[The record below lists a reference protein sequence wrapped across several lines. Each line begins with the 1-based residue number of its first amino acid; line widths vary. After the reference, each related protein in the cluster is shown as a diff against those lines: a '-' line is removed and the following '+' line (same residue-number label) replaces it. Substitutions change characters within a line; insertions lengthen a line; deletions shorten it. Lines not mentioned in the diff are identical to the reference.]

1 MPAPLAGLH
10 HITAITGTAQAA
22 IDFYS
27 GILGLRLVKVT
38 VNFDDPSM
46 HHLYF
51 GDARGTPGTL
61 LTVFAQPRALPGQ
74 SGPGVP
80 APVVFSI
87 MPDAL
92 SFWRTRLS
100 EMGYTPVL
108 THRFGTPMLR
118 FQAHDLMSCALVPS
132 SDGTTTPWTPAAP
145 FESTTALQGLHSVT
159 LPVPDLEAATAFF
172 VDVLG
177 WSLVHDE
184 YGLRRMKAPSRRLLQ
199 APRACAGRFVDLS
212 DRVPPGQTGTRG
224 PGVVHHIAFRVPNA
238 SAQRAWREALMRE
251 GIQVSEVRNRTY
263 FQSIYFQ
270 DPTRTGGTLFEI
282 ATDGPGFMVD
292 EPFDTLGH
300 ALQLPERLADRRSD
314 LAATLPNLDR
324 TVLTSPPTVDP
335 NANPPV
341 Y

>member
-10 HITAITGTAQAA
+10 HITAITSTAQAA
-22 IDFYS
+22 IDFYA

-38 VNFDDPSM
+38 VNFDDPTM

-61 LTVFAQPRALPGQ
+61 LTVFPQPRSLPGQ
-74 SGPGVP
+74 VGMSVP
-80 APVVFSI
+80 APVAFSI
-87 MPDAL
+87 LPDAL
-92 SFWRTRLS
+92 SFWRKRLG
-100 EMGYTPVL
+100 ELGYTPVL

-132 SDGTTTPWTPAAP
+132 TDGTTTPWTPAAP
-145 FESTTALQGLHSVT
+145 FESTTALQGLHSIT
-159 LPVPDLEAATAFF
+159 LPVPDLDAATSFF
-172 VDVLG
+172 DEVLG
-177 WSLVHDE
+177 WTLTHDE
-184 YGLRRMKAPSRRLLQ
+184 PGLRRMKAPSRRSLQ

-212 DRVPPGQTGTRG
+212 DRLPPSKSGTRG
-224 PGVVHHIAFRVPNA
+224 PGVVHHVAFRVPNA
-238 SAQRAWREALMRE
+238 AAQQVWRDRLITE
-251 GIQVSEVRNRTY
+251 GFQVSEVRDRAY

-300 ALQLPERLADRRSD
+300 TLQIPEHLNSQNNDLVSALP
-314 LAATLPNLDR
+314 TLDR
-324 TVLTSPPTVDP
+324 TVLKAPPTADP
-335 NANPPV
+335 DANPPV

>member
-10 HITAITGTAQAA
+10 HVTAITGTAQAA
-22 IDFYS
+22 IDFYA

-38 VNFDDPSM
+38 VNFDDPTM

-61 LTVFAQPRALPGQ
+61 LTVFSQPHAMPGQ
-74 SGPGVP
+74 AGPGVP
-80 APVVFSI
+80 APVAFSI
-87 MPDAL
+87 RPDAL
-92 SFWRTRLS
+92 AFWRARLG

-108 THRFGTPMLR
+108 THRFGAPMLR
-118 FQAHDLMSCALVPS
+118 FQAHDFMSCALVPT

-145 FESTTALQGLHSVT
+145 FASDTALQGLHSVT
-159 LPVPDLEAATAFF
+159 VPVPDLDAATAFF

-177 WSLVHDE
+177 WSVEHTRD
-184 YGLRRMKAPSRRLLQ
+184 GLRRLKAPTRRSLQ
-199 APRACAGRFVDLS
+199 APRVCAARFVDLS
-212 DRVPPGQTGTRG
+212 DRVPPSKTGTRG

-238 SAQRAWREALMRE
+238 AAQNVWRQALLKE
-251 GIQVSEVRNRTY
+251 GIHVSEVRDRTY

-270 DPTRTGGTLFEI
+270 DPVRTGGTLFEI

-292 EPFDTLGH
+292 EPFDALGH
-300 ALQLPERLADRRSD
+300 ALQIPDRLA
-314 LAATLPNLDR
+314 AAEGNLEQVLPTLDR
-324 TVLTSPPTVDP
+324 TVLKKPPTTDP
-335 NANPPV
+335 DANPPV